1 MSNRGDEGQELK
13 DGVAVRCS
21 EGVWTPLVA
30 VWASVGCTEGVWTP
44 LVAVWASV
52 GCTDTANGDDFAGE
66 FNVQG
71 EFGEP
76 CFLLKMRIK
85 ICCVK
90 T

>member
-21 EGVWTPLVA
+21 EGVWTPLLA
-30 VWASVGCTEGVWTP
+30 VWAAVGCTE
-44 LVAVWASV
+44 
-52 GCTDTANGDDFAGE
+52 TANGDDFAGE

-76 CFLLKMRIK
+76 CFLLKMRIQ

-90 T
+90 REYIQLHEQLQSDFSF